1 QLKDDEMKKACRLD
15 GKYILETSNFE
26 LKEIEIMQAYID
38 RDTVEKFF
46 LTLKRIVEL
55 RPIYVFT
62 EQHVKAHVFICT
74 LAVMML
80 SLLRKILK
88 GAGKDM
94 TSMGALDILDSIKR
108 VEFSLRDGKEMIVR
122 TTQFTDQQKEIIS
135 IIGVAPVGV

>member
-1 QLKDDEMKKACRLD
+1 
-15 GKYILETSNFE
+15 
-26 LKEIEIMQAYID
+26 
-38 RDTVEKFF
+38 DTVEKFF
-46 LTLKRIVEL
+46 LTLKSIVEL
-55 RPIYVFT
+55 RPIYVYT

-74 LAVMML
+74 LAVTMF

-88 GAGKDM
+88 EAGEDM

-108 VEFSLRDGKEMIVR
+108 VEFSLRDGQEMIVR